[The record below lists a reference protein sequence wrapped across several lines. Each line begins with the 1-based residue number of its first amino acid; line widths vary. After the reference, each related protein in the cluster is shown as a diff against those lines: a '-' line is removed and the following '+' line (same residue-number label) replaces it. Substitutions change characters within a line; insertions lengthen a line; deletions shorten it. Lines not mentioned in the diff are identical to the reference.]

1 MIYVVDDDEGV
12 RSGLLLLLRALGWKA
27 RGFASAAEFL
37 LVLREA
43 RPACLLLDLNMPGMN
58 GAELQ
63 EYLVDHSAN
72 IPVVVITG
80 GAEASLL
87 ARSRAAGARAIREK
101 PVSENELMVALES
114 AVAA

>member
-12 RSGLLLLLRALGWKA
+12 RSALLLLLRAFGWKA
-27 RGFASAAEFL
+27 RGFASAADFL
-37 LVLREA
+37 QHLQEGM
-43 RPACLLLDLNMPGMN
+43 PACLLLDLNMPGMN

-87 ARSRAAGARAIREK
+87 ERSRAAGARAILEK
-101 PVSENELMVALES
+101 PVSEDELMVALES
-114 AVAA
+114 AVAS